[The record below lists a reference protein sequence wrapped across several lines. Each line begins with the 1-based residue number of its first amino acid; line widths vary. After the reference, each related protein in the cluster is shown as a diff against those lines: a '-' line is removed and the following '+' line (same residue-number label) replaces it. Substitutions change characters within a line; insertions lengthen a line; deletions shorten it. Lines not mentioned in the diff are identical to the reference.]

1 MASPEPSRVA
11 AVAGVLVV
19 VAVLATGVSLIEFL
33 VAGPYRTAATRL
45 VGAAVLVIAVLRVR
59 TVVGAFIE
67 RPSRWGGGERA
78 LLPHVSDTRFE
89 RYHEEIKF
97 SARSQSCFDHM
108 LWPRLTELARA
119 DGARTRAR
127 DKPPGRSFGRGPS
140 LAALARLIA
149 SLEPRR

>member
-1 MASPEPSRVA
+1 MASAEPSRVA

-19 VAVLATGVSLIEFL
+19 VAALATAVALIEFL
-33 VAGPYRTAATRL
+33 VASPYQVAATRL
-45 VGAAVLVIAVLRVR
+45 VGAVVLTIAVFRIRGVI
-59 TVVGAFIE
+59 GAFIE
-67 RPSRWGGGERA
+67 RPSRWGGGEPA

-97 SARSQSCFDHM
+97 SARSQSYFDHM
-108 LWPRLTELARA
+108 LWPKLVELARA
-119 DGARTRAR
+119 QGGSTKAF

-140 LAALARLIA
+140 LAVLGRLIA

>member
-1 MASPEPSRVA
+1 MA

-19 VAVLATGVSLIEFL
+19 VAALVTAVSLIEFL
-33 VAGPYRTAATRL
+33 VASPYRAAATRL
-45 VGAAVLVIAVLRVR
+45 VGAVVLALAVFRVR
-59 TVVGAFIE
+59 TVIGAFIE
-67 RPSRWGGGERA
+67 RPSRWGGGARA

-97 SARSQSCFDHM
+97 SARSQSYFDHM
-108 LWPRLTELARA
+108 LWPKLVELSRA
-119 DGARTRAR
+119 GGASTKAL

-140 LAALARLIA
+140 LAALGRLIA